1 VSSDGEGSGVKAIY
15 YSGAKEDIAEGDQV
29 VVIFENEGVHE
40 LSYFA
45 VDNVENI
52 EEEKH
57 VTLIKIDKTPPEI
70 TGAPTASPNENGW
83 YNEDV
88 IVHFEAEDQ
97 LDLSGLKSVTPDVV
111 VLTEGRDQ
119 EVVGAAEDSAGNT
132 ASTTVGGINIDKTDP
147 SLEVTFPEEGEYYNA
162 ESWEGEVRG
171 IVRDNLSGIESVEV
185 GVEEVEEG
193 KAKLEGYGELETGW
207 EYPLDFAEDGSDDG
221 YYTVYSRATD
231 LAGNQGS
238 TFEVS
243 FVYDNTPPTSE
254 IADVEDRYINKEEL
268 DEGVELPFSA
278 EDNIELKH
286 VRLYKRYE
294 GGEWDY
300 HYWTEVSGTGDG
312 EFTVKSLKLLGDEG
326 SREGLWEFA
335 SSAED
340 KANNVE
346 AIEGAD
352 TWIIYDV
359 TAPTTSVDPSGLT
372 GLNGWYVSPVT
383 LQLFT
388 DDTKPGIEVSG
399 VSQVFYTINGFGPQV
414 YSIALTF
421 WDGEYVVEFW
431 SIDRAGNIE
440 KVGEENVLLFK
451 VDTTDPTSKI
461 TSLEEDAYY
470 NNDSWPGIYGT
481 ADDNL
486 SGVAQVEIRIDKDS
500 REGNWE
506 PAWETDSW
514 SLPNFVPSDGFY
526 TVYSRAI
533 DFAGNQESTFVVSF
547 VYDATP
553 PITSV
558 NLQGLTGLN
567 GWYVSPVTLTL
578 NPLDQTSGIKRTDLT
593 VIKDG
598 KEHYHTLQYD
608 SENPF
613 LFEEDGT
620 YVVRFWSEDLAG
632 NIEQEQEVTFKID
645 TTSPTVPAGSI
656 PSGAFTE
663 GETLRVG
670 LTAEEGAKIYY
681 FLNGSEPIL
690 YSGLITITDDTTLS
704 AYAVDEAGNQS
715 ALVEFSYVFSAKG
728 GSTLGG
734 NPAPQVLGVQSQETP
749 GVSQGG
755 DLPAGEAGVKDA
767 DVSTPTGEDSP
778 QNSGSWPIPL
788 VVMLGG
794 VSYLLLRRRIL
805 PKR

>member
-1 VSSDGEGSGVKAIY
+1 
-15 YSGAKEDIAEGDQV
+15 
-29 VVIFENEGVHE
+29 
-40 LSYFA
+40 
-45 VDNVENI
+45 
-52 EEEKH
+52 
-57 VTLIKIDKTPPEI
+57 
-70 TGAPTASPNENGW
+70 
-83 YNEDV
+83 
-88 IVHFEAEDQ
+88 
-97 LDLSGLKSVTPDVV
+97 
-111 VLTEGRDQ
+111 
-119 EVVGAAEDSAGNT
+119 
-132 ASTTVGGINIDKTDP
+132 
-147 SLEVTFPEEGEYYNA
+147 
-162 ESWEGEVRG
+162 
-171 IVRDNLSGIESVEV
+171 
-185 GVEEVEEG
+185 
-193 KAKLEGYGELETGW
+193 
-207 EYPLDFAEDGSDDG
+207 
-221 YYTVYSRATD
+221 
-231 LAGNQGS
+231 
-238 TFEVS
+238 
-243 FVYDNTPPTSE
+243 
-254 IADVEDRYINKEEL
+254 
-268 DEGVELPFSA
+268 
-278 EDNIELKH
+278 
-286 VRLYKRYE
+286 
-294 GGEWDY
+294 
-300 HYWTEVSGTGDG
+300 
-312 EFTVKSLKLLGDEG
+312 VKSLKLLGDEE